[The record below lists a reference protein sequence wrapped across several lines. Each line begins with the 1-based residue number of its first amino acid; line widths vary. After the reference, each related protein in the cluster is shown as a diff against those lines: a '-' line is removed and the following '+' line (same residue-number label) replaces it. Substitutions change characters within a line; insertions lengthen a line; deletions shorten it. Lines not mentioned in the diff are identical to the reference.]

1 LPGQAFN
8 HYGVTEITVMSH
20 HAQLV
25 SILGKWLDGLS

>member
-1 LPGQAFN
+1 MGIANFLPGQAFN

-25 SILGKWLDGLS
+25 SILGK